1 MTPRV
6 VGLGHVGIYV
16 RDLAKMTEFYR
27 DFLGFTVTKVNP
39 AMVFFSTDP
48 MRADHEIV
56 IMKGR
61 PSPEDPHL
69 INQISL
75 RVPTLGDLREFKR
88 RIIARGYKIVSMVTH
103 VSAIGCYF
111 SDPEGNTTEL
121 FWLTGLP
128 SWVAIGVQIDID
140 RTDAEVMADVQRL
153 WDKVKHVQVG
163 ETADAETDKV
173 IQALSSQGLAEIT
186 GGAIA

>member
-1 MTPRV
+1 MNPRV

-16 RDLAKMTEFYR
+16 RDLEKMTEFYR
-27 DFLGFTVTKVNP
+27 DFLGFTITKVNP
-39 AMVFFSTDP
+39 AMVFFSSDP
-48 MRADHEIV
+48 MRVDHEIV

-75 RVPTLGDLREFKR
+75 RVPTLDELREFKR
-88 RIIARGYKIVSMVTH
+88 RIVERGYRIVSLVTH

-121 FWLTGLP
+121 YWLTGVP
-128 SWVAIGVQIDID
+128 SWVPIAVPIDID
-140 RTDAEVMADVQRL
+140 RPEAEVMADVHRY
-153 WDKVKHVQVG
+153 WDQVRHVPVG
-163 ETADAETDKV
+163 GEIDKPTTAV
-173 IQALSSQGLAEIT
+173 IQSLQGDALRQIA
-186 GGAIA
+186 GGAAA

>member
-16 RDLAKMTEFYR
+16 RDLPKMTEFYR
-27 DFLGFTVTKVNP
+27 DFLGLTVTKINP

-48 MRADHEIV
+48 MRVDHEIV
-56 IMKGR
+56 LMKGR

-75 RVPTLGDLREFKR
+75 RVPTLGELREFKR
-88 RIIARGYKIVSMVTH
+88 RIIERGYKIVSMVTH

-121 FWLTGLP
+121 FWITGVP
-128 SWVAIGVQIDID
+128 SWVPIGVQIDID
-140 RTDAEVMADVQRL
+140 RPDAEVVADVHRL
-153 WDKVKHVQVG
+153 WEQIRHVQVG
-163 ETADAETDKV
+163 EMADAETDQV
-173 IQALSSQGLAEIT
+173 IQALSRQGLAEIT
-186 GGAIA
+186 GGATA

>member
-1 MTPRV
+1 MEPRV

-16 RDLAKMTEFYR
+16 QDLAKMTEFYR
-27 DFLGFTVTKVNP
+27 DFLGLTVTKINP

-48 MRADHEIV
+48 MRVDHEVV

-61 PSPEDPHL
+61 PSAEDPHL

-75 RVPTLGDLREFKR
+75 RVPTLAELREFKR
-88 RIIARGYKIVSMVTH
+88 RVVERGYKIVSLVTH

-128 SWVAIGVQIDID
+128 SWVPIGVQIDID
-140 RTDAEVMADVQRL
+140 RPDAEVMADVHKL
-153 WDKVKHVQVG
+153 WDQVRHVQVG
-163 ETADAETDKV
+163 EMADAATDKV
-173 IQALSSQGLAEIT
+173 IQSLSRQGLAEIT
-186 GGAIA
+186 RQAVS